1 MHVVLSVIDGQLKVT
16 SEKRK
21 KKKERKKEAWKG
33 RGRGREGREG
43 RELPTVDV
51 NDRILEDLL

>member
-1 MHVVLSVIDGQLKVT
+1 MSIIDGQLKVT

-21 KKKERKKEAWKG
+21 NKKERKKEVWKG
-33 RGRGREGREG
+33 RERGREGREG

>member
-33 RGRGREGREG
+33 RGRGRVVRE
-43 RELPTVDV
+43 R
-51 NDRILEDLL
+51 EDLE